1 MKKKILLRIILLILI
16 FIWMYIVFGFS
27 KHTGE
32 TSSSLSSR
40 IANFFTNDENIVR
53 IIEPIIRKIAHLSEY
68 ALGGF
73 LIYGFLLTFEI
84 SSKKQIII
92 SILLGI
98 IYAITDEVHQ
108 LFVPGRSGQV
118 KDVYIDSLGVILGVC
133 VLLFIVKI
141 VQFVKSKSIQNNKV

>member
-16 FIWMYIVFGFS
+16 LIWMYIVFGFS

-40 IANFFTNDENIVR
+40 IANFFTKDENIVR

-73 LIYGFLLTFEI
+73 LIYGFFLTFEI
-84 SSKKQIII
+84 TSKKQIII

-98 IYAITDEVHQ
+98 IYAITDEIHQ

-141 VQFVKSKSIQNNKV
+141 VQFIKSKSIQNNKV

>member
-1 MKKKILLRIILLILI
+1 MKKKMLLRIILLILI
-16 FIWMYIVFGFS
+16 FIWMYVVFGFS

-32 TSSSLSSR
+32 TSSSLSLR
-40 IANFFTNDENIVR
+40 IANFFTNDESIIR

-73 LIYGFLLTFEI
+73 LIYGFLLTFEMN
-84 SSKKQIII
+84 SKKQIIM
-92 SILLGI
+92 SILLGV

-118 KDVYIDSLGVILGVC
+118 KDVYIDSLGVIIGVC
-133 VLLFIVKI
+133 ALLFLVKI
-141 VQFVKSKSIQNNKV
+141 VQFINHKSIKNNKV